1 MMIYSKQSKLLDTL
15 VKRNRKIL
23 TVIDFVARY
32 IFMSTTKLLKC
43 GLCGNQVSSTV
54 KRCTSCGVEFKKET
68 SLAAWIFSSIFALLV
83 FGSIINSNKQI
94 EQNKNIFTQGNTAE
108 FLDSNRKTKDEVLDL
123 CNRHLQSNFS
133 YSTPTNISSDDSKVE
148 FKENRILVLLVYKKD
163 KPFKSL
169 TKQERDSVEGFC
181 KFSPTYKLKMISY
194 KDEVVRF
201 N

>member
-1 MMIYSKQSKLLDTL
+1 M
-15 VKRNRKIL
+15 
-23 TVIDFVARY
+23 
-32 IFMSTTKLLKC
+32 
-43 GLCGNQVSSTV
+43 
-54 KRCTSCGVEFKKET
+54 
-68 SLAAWIFSSIFALLV
+68 
-83 FGSIINSNKQI
+83 
-94 EQNKNIFTQGNTAE
+94 
-108 FLDSNRKTKDEVLDL
+108 DSNRKTKDEVLDL